1 MEASGAITLPSRDAC
16 IEQRAQK
23 PSATLNWTAPT
34 YFFGMGK
41 KKRHRSLGPGQ
52 IADLQMVIEGQL
64 NELVNDAA
72 VAGWSK
78 SETLAA
84 VVEIA
89 LSLSRENS
97 EDGDLSEVLAAV
109 DRMRS

>member
-1 MEASGAITLPSRDAC
+1 
-16 IEQRAQK
+16 
-23 PSATLNWTAPT
+23 
-34 YFFGMGK
+34 MGK
-41 KKRHRSLGPGQ
+41 KKRHRSLSPGQ

-89 LSLSRENS
+89 LSLSREYS